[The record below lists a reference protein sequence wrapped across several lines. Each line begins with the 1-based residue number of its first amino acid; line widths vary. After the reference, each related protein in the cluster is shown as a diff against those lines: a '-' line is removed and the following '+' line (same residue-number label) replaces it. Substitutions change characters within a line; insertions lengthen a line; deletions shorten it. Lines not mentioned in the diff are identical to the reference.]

1 MEDILVS
8 IKKCCDSVDFELD
21 RYLHYTENN
30 YQNALLYTLAAEF
43 PSEYILGREVPLTY
57 KLSNGFI
64 FGTGRIDILIET
76 PERIVILEL
85 KANVDC
91 KYLKKFSAQTL
102 RYVKHYP
109 TDKPK
114 HGVCI
119 IFGSCSPI
127 IKVLP

>member
-1 MEDILVS
+1 MDVI
-8 IKKCCDSVDFELD
+8 IKQIRKCCEHVDFELD

-30 YQNALLYTLAAEF
+30 YQNALLHTLRTEF
-43 PSEYILGREVPLTY
+43 PMDFILGREVPLTY

-76 PERIVILEL
+76 PKFVLILEL

-109 TDKPK
+109 TDKIK
-114 HGVCI
+114 RGICI